1 MASLSYQ
8 VITIACLSKLQGS
21 AAIIRSTSALLSKE
35 KRTTWSSMCFILNPD
50 FVLQR
55 GVKVLAMASKLRGR
69 LVRNLAAIACSE
81 LACSFFKHRPEPSLS
96 ERDKDFQCL
105 VRASILGRT
114 VLKSQCFP
122 SSLKKTH

>member
-1 MASLSYQ
+1 M
-8 VITIACLSKLQGS
+8 
-21 AAIIRSTSALLSKE
+21 
-35 KRTTWSSMCFILNPD
+35 
-50 FVLQR
+50 
-55 GVKVLAMASKLRGR
+55 LAMASMLRGR
-69 LVRNLAAIACSE
+69 LVKNLAAIACSE